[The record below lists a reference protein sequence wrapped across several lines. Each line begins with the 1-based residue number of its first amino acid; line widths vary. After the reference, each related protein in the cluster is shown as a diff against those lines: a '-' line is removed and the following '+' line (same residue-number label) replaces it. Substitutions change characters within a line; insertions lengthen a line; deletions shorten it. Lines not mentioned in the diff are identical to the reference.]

1 MTPICFLHARLVSH
15 VEMPSSCNGASSSCC
30 SSLSSSSSYICAFVC
45 CRGALSS
52 SRSHCCIIP
61 SIVQRVI
68 IGVQPSDCLCLQR
81 HTCLPHL
88 DPAQPSAPP
97 TTSEYSSKFV
107 PLHVD
112 DLCITVSIRRLL
124 NKQHTQQTKA
134 TTHTHTQSNSSN
146 KQPDSLLLIHVSTA
160 TVASM
165 TRYIDATELFTHLT
179 HSLTHSQAS
188 QLTLGQ
194 WLWQTLHP

>member
-1 MTPICFLHARLVSH
+1 MTPICFRHARLVSH
-15 VEMPSSCNGASSSCC
+15 VEMPSPCNGASTSCC
-30 SSLSSSSSYICAFVC
+30 SSLSSLSSSYICAFVC
-45 CRGALSS
+45 CRRALSSS

-61 SIVQRVI
+61 SIVQQVI
-68 IGVQPSDCLCLQR
+68 IGVQPSDCLCLQS

-124 NKQHTQQTKA
+124 NKQHTQQTQA
-134 TTHTHTQSNSSN
+134 TTHTHTSKSSN
-146 KQPDSLLLIHVSTA
+146 KQPNSLLLINVSTA
-160 TVASM
+160 TVASI
-165 TRYIDATELFTHLT
+165 TRYIASTELLTHLT
-179 HSLTHSQAS
+179 HSLID
-188 QLTLGQ
+188 
-194 WLWQTLHP
+194 